1 MKLLVDENLSP
12 RLLRL
17 LAIEHDGSLH
27 VREVGLASA
36 TDDEIWRFA
45 RRHGL
50 TIVSKDSDFHQRSLL
65 FGQPPKVLWIRIG
78 NCSTDEI
85 FTVLRRHLGALL
97 EFGADP
103 EATLLTLSW
112 PTP

>member
-1 MKLLVDENLSP
+1 MKLLLDENLSP

-17 LAIEHDGSLH
+17 LAIEHEGSLH
-27 VREVGLASA
+27 VREIGLASA
-36 TDDEIWRFA
+36 TDEVIWRFA

-65 FGQPPKVLWIRIG
+65 FGPPPKVVWIRIG

-85 FTVLRRHLGALL
+85 STVLARHLAALL
-97 EFGADP
+97 EFDADP
-103 EATLLTLSW
+103 EAALLTLSW
-112 PTP
+112 PTS